1 MADTQLYLI
10 TPPAFAPDEFA
21 GQLAAALDGG
31 PVASVQLR
39 LKEASDADI
48 IAAARI
54 LMPICHGRD
63 VAFILNDRA
72 DLARDVGADGV
83 HVGQDDMTCAEA
95 RNIVGDDA
103 IVGVTCH
110 NSRHLSMIAA
120 EQGADYVA
128 FGAFFPTRTKTETTA
143 ADISLLSWW
152 AELFEAPCVAIG
164 GITVDNARPLIGA
177 GADFLAVCEGIW
189 NHAEGPKA
197 AVQQFNGLFN
207 G

>member
-10 TPPAFAPDEFA
+10 TPPAFELDDFA
-21 GQLAAALDGG
+21 GQLAAALDSG

-39 LKEASDADI
+39 LKEAADADI
-48 IAAARI
+48 IAAARV
-54 LMPICHGRD
+54 LMPICHRRD

-95 RNIVGDDA
+95 RKIVGDDA

-128 FGAFFPTRTKTETTA
+128 FGAFFPTETKAQTTT

-164 GITVDNARPLIGA
+164 GITVDNARPLIAA
-177 GADFLAVCEGIW
+177 GADFLAVCDGIW
-189 NHAEGPKA
+189 SHAEGPKA